1 MTPDDLAAIIVNE
14 LNLAYHGG
22 KHNAAY
28 VDADQGLDCVYI
40 DGEVDLIA
48 LSTVILAVLNHPSE

>member
-1 MTPDDLAAIIVNE
+1 MTPDDLAAIILNE

-40 DGEVDLIA
+40 DGAACAMAKLI
-48 LSTVILAVLNHPSE
+48 